1 MFPVLFHVCSSARM
15 RASES
20 KKKKK
25 IIKNRARA
33 REIGVQEA
41 KIKKN
46 FKKNRKRL
54 ILSVI
59 SRLFL

>member
-1 MFPVLFHVCSSARM
+1 MYVARLG
-15 RASES
+15 EPPNQK

-41 KIKKN
+41 KIKK
-46 FKKNRKRL
+46 K
-54 ILSVI
+54 I
-59 SRLFL
+59 